1 MDVQIKQ
8 EVDFKIK
15 TGSGLV
21 QEGLQSK
28 PPSSLVEGMLK
39 LRVLHVTRFLF
50 LLTPCDFQC
59 FEIYICKWNISR
71 RF

>member
-50 LLTPCDFQC
+50 FADTL
-59 FEIYICKWNISR
+59 
-71 RF
+71 